1 MIELMRK
8 ELDREDR
15 PGIKAQRAREL
26 LQVMTLKIISDL
38 GYCRHIAFQ
47 GGTALRLLHGLNR
60 FSEDLDFS
68 LVKDEGFDPKAM
80 MERVAGQS
88 LKWGLPAEVKLGAE
102 KTVAGGWLKY
112 PGLLQSLG
120 LSPLKSQKLSIKLEI
135 DLNPPRGGELET
147 SLISREFTFP
157 VVNFTLPS
165 MFATKLHA
173 CFYRRYLK
181 GRDFYDLAWY
191 LGRKIRPDYQLLNNA
206 IRQTEGKSPGIDDGN
221 FIRFLTEKIGGCDLA
236 RAKKDV
242 EPFLFDRG
250 ELALFDRG
258 LMIGLAERNYPPLH

>member
-47 GGTALRLLHGLNR
+47 GGTALRLLYDLRR

-68 LVKDEGFDPKAM
+68 LVGRTGFDPRAM
-80 MERVAGQS
+80 LERVGERTRE
-88 LKWGLPAEVKLGAE
+88 WGLGVETKPGREKAVFGA
-102 KTVAGGWLKY
+102 WLRY
-112 PGLLQSLG
+112 PGLPKSLG
-120 LSPLKSQKLSIKLEI
+120 LSPLAGQKLSIKLEV
-135 DLNPPRGGELET
+135 DLNPPRGGEVET

-157 VVNFTLPS
+157 VATFTLPS
-165 MFATKLHA
+165 LFATKLHA
-173 CFYRRYLK
+173 CFYRRFLK

-191 LGRKIRPDYQLLNNA
+191 VGRRVRPNYTLLNNA
-206 IRQTEGKSPGIDDGN
+206 IKQTQGRSPGIDEDS
-221 FIRFLTEKIGGCDLA
+221 FKDFLKEKLRGCDLA
-236 RAKKDV
+236 RARRDA
-242 EPFLFDRG
+242 EPFLFDRS
-250 ELALFDRG
+250 ELALFDTG
-258 LMIGLAERNYPPLH
+258 LILGLVERSY